1 MPVGADAHI
10 RPAAIGRFAARV
22 DVGIDP
28 YKNLLYQPGREAVK
42 RKGEDPWISTSLR
55 AFRP

>member
-1 MPVGADAHI
+1 MNNMPVGADAHI

-28 YKNLLYQPGREAVK
+28 YKFAPHL
-42 RKGEDPWISTSLR
+42 
-55 AFRP
+55 

>member
-1 MPVGADAHI
+1 MNNMPVGADAHI

-28 YKNLLYQPGREAVK
+28 YKSPHL
-42 RKGEDPWISTSLR
+42 
-55 AFRP
+55 